1 VSVEARTAVVTG
13 PTRGLGLECVRSLA
27 GVPGWRVVLAC
38 RDEEA
43 GQRAADDVRRDRPD
57 ASLVVVPL
65 DLASL
70 ASVRAFPDR
79 LAAAGTAPLD
89 AVVCNAGV
97 QLAHGPRLSADG
109 FELTFAT
116 NHLGHFLLVHRLLD
130 RLARRARIVVVS
142 SGTHNPEWFTGMPA
156 PRWRTFAA
164 LARPGEAER
173 AEWARR
179 PGAAGRVAYTTSKLC
194 NLLFVYELG
203 RRLHGRGHDAVTAN
217 AYDPGLMPGTGLARD
232 YGAVGRFAWR
242 FVLPLLSMLP
252 GASTARRSGTELARL
267 VHDPAYEG
275 RDGFYMQIARER
287 RSSKQSYD
295 EALAAEL
302 WRVSAELVDLRA
314 GESPLGW

>member
-1 VSVEARTAVVTG
+1 MSVATRTALVTG
-13 PTRGLGLECVRSLA
+13 PTRGLGLECVRALA
-27 GVPGWRVVLAC
+27 AVPGWRVVLAC

-43 GQRAADDVRRDRPD
+43 GRRAADEVRRDHHA
-57 ASLVVVPL
+57 ASLAVVQL
-65 DLASL
+65 DLAAL
-70 ASVRAFPDR
+70 ASVRSFPDR
-79 LAAAGTAPLD
+79 LAAAQTAPLD

-97 QLAHGPRLSADG
+97 QLAHGPRLTADG

-130 RLARRARIVVVS
+130 RLAPGARIVVVS

-156 PRWRTFAA
+156 PRWRTFEA
-164 LARPGEAER
+164 LARPGDAER
-173 AEWARR
+173 AEWARS
-179 PGAAGRVAYTTSKLC
+179 PGAAGRCAYTTSKLC

-203 RRLHGRGHDAVTAN
+203 RRLRGRDGVTAN

-252 GASTARRSGTELARL
+252 GASTARRSGIELARL

-275 RDGFYMQIARER
+275 QSGLYVQIARER

-302 WRVSAELVDLRA
+302 WRTSAELVGLRA
-314 GESPLGW
+314 DEAVLA